1 MAKQRTKRTYPY
13 RPTYAVPPGWL
24 LQDYLDTWDF
34 TPVQF
39 AQHHS
44 LTTELVTDL
53 LNGDAALD
61 ANLAAILEQ
70 EFDLD
75 ASFWLGMEAT
85 YRCRLAE
92 IARADAMAGFAEWAK
107 AFPLRE
113 LAKRSAIAKPIS
125 DGDAVVQM
133 LDFFGVASVADWH
146 CQNDAS
152 KVAYLHSPTFASNE
166 HNLAAWLRLGE
177 LESKWQQCA
186 GYDKEEFL
194 GALQEIRLLTR
205 TPTVPALE
213 KTIELCNQSGVALA
227 LVEPLPKA
235 AVSGATRWLLGNT
248 PLIQLSAR
256 HKTNDHLWFTF
267 FREAAHVL
275 LHNKDKSYVFI
286 DTDKDKIAG
295 FDSEAYDWASDFL
308 IPGSDWNDFAADG
321 YFGEWAVRS
330 FANRQGIAPAIVV
343 GRLQHERLIPWSRLN
358 YLKARIRWRE

>member
-1 MAKQRTKRTYPY
+1 MRTRMKRRTYPY
-13 RPTYAVPPGWL
+13 RPDYATPPGYL
-24 LQDYLDTWDF
+24 LEEYLEVWEL
-34 TPVQF
+34 TP
-39 AQHHS
+39 AELAGRHS
-44 LTTELVTDL
+44 LPAELIEGVL
-53 LNGDAALD
+53 AGSAPISAE
-61 ANLAAILEQ
+61 LAAILEQ

-107 AFPLRE
+107 SFPLRE

-166 HNLAAWLRLGE
+166 HNLAVWLRLGE

-205 TPTVPALE
+205 TPTNQALE
-213 KTIELCNQSGVALA
+213 KTFALCNQSGVALA
-227 LVEPLPKA
+227 LVEPLSKA
-235 AVSGATRWLLGNT
+235 AVSGATRWLSGNT

-275 LHNKDKSYVFI
+275 LHNKDKNYVFI

-295 FDSEAYDWASDFL
+295 FDAEAYDWASDFL

-321 YFGEWAVRS
+321 YFGEWSVRS

-343 GRLQHERLIPWSRLN
+343 RRLQHERLIPWTRLN